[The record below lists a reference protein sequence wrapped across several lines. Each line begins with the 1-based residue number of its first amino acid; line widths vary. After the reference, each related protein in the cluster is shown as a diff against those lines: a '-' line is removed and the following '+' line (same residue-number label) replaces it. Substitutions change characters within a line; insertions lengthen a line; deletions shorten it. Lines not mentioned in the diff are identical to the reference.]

1 MNDQNVRNL
10 GPEETNIRRNNII
23 SDTPVGYDPL
33 IYWRQVATDAIKSVE
48 KERENA
54 KKERTER
61 ERISAR
67 LNSFTN
73 IVAEKATDQ
82 RAKVPLDLSR
92 LIDRAASGDIDLNLS
107 IYISKGRND

>member
-10 GPEETNIRRNNII
+10 GTEEINNRHNHITAN
-23 SDTPVGYDPL
+23 TPVGYDPL
-33 IYWRQVATDAIKSVE
+33 VYWYQVATDAIKSIE

-54 KKERTER
+54 KQERKER

-82 RAKVPLDLSR
+82 RAKVPLDFTR
-92 LIDRAASGDIDLNLS
+92 LVEKAANGDIDLNVS
-107 IYISKGRND
+107 IYISKGRNE